1 MASMAV
7 ARDVVRDL
15 RHKIAKIEGRLA
27 ERFENPED
35 TGWKGVVPRRV
46 SGPAVLRTGVERL
59 DAVLGG
65 GLPSAGMIEV
75 HAGAVR
81 EAGAAAGFV
90 LALLRLLPA
99 PEAATPLLWIGTSEI
114 FREAG
119 RPYAPGLASRF
130 DFQPE
135 NLLIAEAEKLADALW
150 IAEEAARLDAFLAI
164 LLEIRGCSP
173 ALDLTATRRLHRRAL
188 LAGRP
193 LFLVRAAS
201 EPEPTAAPIR
211 LLVSPA
217 PAGPRLTLAG
227 PLAGSI
233 GPPAFQ
239 VTVSKSRT
247 AIPAAFTLE
256 WNNDAFQERHEQPA
270 EDTGA
275 LVSLSG
281 DGQASP
287 PPLREVVAF
296 PQRQG
301 DAAGAEP
308 ARKQHPARRRA

>member
-1 MASMAV
+1 M
-7 ARDVVRDL
+7 RDL

-27 ERFENPED
+27 ERFDETQEV
-35 TGWKGVVPRRV
+35 TGIAPRRV

-59 DAVLGG
+59 DAALSG
-65 GLPSAGMIEV
+65 GLPSAGLIEV

-99 PEAATPLLWIGTSEI
+99 PEAAAPLLWIGTSEI

-119 RPYAPGLASRF
+119 RPYAPGLAARF
-130 DFQPE
+130 GLQPE
-135 NLLIAEAEKLADALW
+135 NLLIAEADKLLDALW
-150 IAEEAARLDAFLAI
+150 IAEEAARLDAFLAV
-164 LLEIRGCSP
+164 LLEIRGSSP

-201 EPEPTAAPIR
+201 EPEPTAAPVR
-211 LLVSPA
+211 LLVAPA
-217 PAGPRLTLAG
+217 PAATRLTLAG

-239 VTVSKSRT
+239 ITVSKSRT

-256 WNNDAFQERHEQPA
+256 WNNDAFQERRDQPA
-270 EDTGA
+270 KDTGVV
-275 LVSLSG
+275 VSLFA
-281 DGQASP
+281 DGQAAP
-287 PPLREVVAF
+287 PALREIVAF
-296 PQRQG
+296 PERQG

-308 ARKQHPARRRA
+308 ARQQHPARRRARRVG